1 MCQCQG
7 AKRARGRG
15 SQACRTYL
23 LLTLVVMMLLALA
36 HLLLVSRVFSN
47 HYNSL
52 NCGCKRKIAT
62 VATRGRGKHPR
73 CNSDPSSVTPSQR
86 VKEFPNEQLK
96 VSSGKVFH
104 EACREELSIKKSIK
118 DILHHQNPRIRKG

>member
-7 AKRARGRG
+7 AKRAKGRS

-23 LLTLVVMMLLALA
+23 LLTLDASGSSSSVVSLLSVLK
-36 HLLLVSRVFSN
+36 LLQQSEL
-47 HYNSL
+47 
-52 NCGCKRKIAT
+52 CCKRKIAT
-62 VATRGRGKHPR
+62 VATRGRGKHLH
-73 CNSDPSSVTPSQR
+73 CNSDPSSVTPSQK

-96 VSSGKVFH
+96 VSAGKVFY
-104 EACREELSIKKSIK
+104 EACREELSINKSIK